1 MSALARKCRR
11 FVAYARMNR
20 TSRKPGFTRGDEL
33 PGLFRAADLEARG
46 IPRSRLNGMLR
57 RGEVHRVGRGLYR
70 LRDAPLT
77 ELETVAA
84 VSKRIPGAIV
94 CLLTALHVHGL
105 GTQAPR
111 DVWIALDRKARKPWA
126 SELPIRIVRFSGPML
141 RYAIETR
148 EVLGVPVRLTSPAR
162 TVVDCFRYRKKI
174 GLDVALEALRDA
186 VNSRKATVDEIA
198 RAAEV
203 CRIQT
208 VISPYLEAVAS

>member
-1 MSALARKCRR
+1 MSRSSGKEASA
-11 FVAYARMNR
+11 A
-20 TSRKPGFTRGDEL
+20 GGGL
-33 PGLFRAADLEARG
+33 PGLLRAYDLEARG
-46 IPRSRLNGMLR
+46 IPRGRLTGMLR
-57 RGEVHRVGRGLYR
+57 RGEVQRVGRGLYR
-70 LRDAPLT
+70 LRNAPLT

-94 CLLTALHVHGL
+94 CLLTALHIHGI

-111 DVWIALDRKARKPWA
+111 DVWIALDRKARKPQA
-126 SELPIRIVRFSGPML
+126 SGLPVRVVRFSGPML

-148 EVLGVPVRLTSPAR
+148 DLLGVPVHLTSPAR

-186 VNSRKATVDEIA
+186 VNSRRATVDEIA
-198 RAAEV
+198 RVAEV

-208 VISPYLEAVAS
+208 VISPYLESVAS

>member
-1 MSALARKCRR
+1 M
-11 FVAYARMNR
+11 
-20 TSRKPGFTRGDEL
+20 
-33 PGLFRAADLEARG
+33 
-46 IPRSRLNGMLR
+46 GMMR
-57 RGEVHRVGRGLYR
+57 RGEVQRIGRGLYR
-70 LRDAPLT
+70 LRDAPLS
-77 ELETVAA
+77 ELETIAT

-94 CLLTALHVHGL
+94 CLLTALHVHGI

-111 DVWIALDRKARKPWA
+111 DVWIALDRKARKPQA
-126 SELPIRIVRFSGPML
+126 SGLPVRVVRFSGPML

-174 GLDVALEALRDA
+174 GMDVALEALRDA
-186 VNSRKATVDEIA
+186 VSSRRATVDEIA

-208 VISPYLEAVAS
+208 VISPYLESIAS

>member
-1 MSALARKCRR
+1 MKRRAIQEDSARVAR
-11 FVAYARMNR
+11 
-20 TSRKPGFTRGDEL
+20 L
-33 PGLFRAADLEARG
+33 PGLIRAHDLEERG
-46 IPRSRLNGMLR
+46 VPRGRLRGMLLR
-57 RGEVHRVGRGLYR
+57 EEIHRVARGLYR

-77 ELETVAA
+77 ELETIAA
-84 VSKRIPGAIV
+84 VSKRIPNAIV
-94 CLLTALHVHGL
+94 CLLTALHVHGI

-111 DVWIALDRKARKPWA
+111 DVWIALDRKARKPQA
-126 SELPIRIVRFSGPML
+126 SGLPVRVVRFSGPML

-186 VNSRKATVDEIA
+186 VNSRRATVDEIA
-198 RAAEV
+198 RTAEV

-208 VISPYLEAVAS
+208 VISPYLESVAS